1 MGTETRHASTLG
13 DATVE
18 EFRTALQGELIDP
31 THPEYDAARQVWN
44 GAIDR
49 RPALIARCTGVADV
63 VTCVQFARSEQ
74 LLVAV
79 RGGGHNV
86 AGNAVCDGGLVVDLS
101 AMKGVWVD
109 AKAGTVR
116 AQSGC
121 TWGEL
126 DRETAVYGLATTGG
140 LVSTTGIAGFTLG
153 GGIGWL
159 MRKYGLASDNLVS
172 AEMVNANGQ
181 VVTAD
186 KDTDPDLF
194 WGIRGGGGN
203 FGIVT
208 SFEFRV
214 HPVTMVLGGMILY
227 PAERAPELLR
237 FYRDLTADLPDEL
250 TTMLAFVTAPSAP
263 FIPAELH
270 GIPLVGIVAC
280 YTGALDEGEA
290 AIRAVKAFDPPTIDL
305 LGPLP
310 YTALQGMLDATTPP
324 GLQNYW
330 KSNFLNRLD
339 DETINTI
346 VEHTSR
352 MGTPLCQTHVHHIGG
367 AVSRPQESTAFGH
380 RDSPYLL
387 NILGITADASDLP
400 RQTQWVRDFSAAMQH
415 LSAGTYVNF
424 LANEG
429 PDGVRNAYDAASYE
443 RLVDLKTRCDPT
455 NLFSLNQNIKP
466 RTGR

>member
-1 MGTETRHASTLG
+1 MVTETRSATTLG
-13 DATVE
+13 DATIE
-18 EFRTALQGELIDP
+18 EFRTALRGELIDP
-31 THPEYDAARQVWN
+31 THPAYDAARQVWN
-44 GAIDR
+44 GAINR

-74 LLVAV
+74 LLIAV

-86 AGNAVCDGGLVVDLS
+86 AGNAVCDGGLVIDLS
-101 AMKGVWVD
+101 PMKGMWVD
-109 AKAGTVR
+109 AAAGRVR

-121 TWGEL
+121 TWGDL

-159 MRKYGLASDNLVS
+159 MRKYGLACDNLVS
-172 AEMVNANGQ
+172 VDMVNANGQ
-181 VVTAD
+181 AVTVNAE
-186 KDTDPDLF
+186 TDPDLF

-208 SFEFRV
+208 SFEFRL
-214 HPVTMVLGGMILY
+214 HPVTMVLGGMTLY
-227 PAERAPELLR
+227 PAERAPDLLR
-237 FYRDLTADLPDEL
+237 FYRDLTANLPDEL
-250 TTMLAFVTAPSAP
+250 TTMVAFVTAPPAP

-270 GIPLVGIVAC
+270 GSPMVGIVAC
-280 YTGALDEGEA
+280 YTGSLEEGEG
-290 AIRAVKAFDPPTIDL
+290 AIRAVKAFGPPAVDL
-305 LGPLP
+305 LGPIP

-330 KSNFLNRLD
+330 RSDYLDRLD
-339 DETINTI
+339 DETIETI
-346 VEHTSR
+346 VEHVSH
-352 MGTPLCQTHVHHIGG
+352 MGAPLCQTHIHHNGG
-367 AVSRPQESTAFGH
+367 AVSRPPESTAFGH

-387 NILGITADASDLP
+387 NILGITAEPEDLAQ
-400 RQTQWVRDFSAAMQH
+400 QTQWVRDFSTAMKH

-424 LANEG
+424 LGNEG
-429 PDGVRNAYDAASYE
+429 SDGVRNAYDPTTYE
-443 RLVDLKTRCDPT
+443 RLVDVKTRHDPT

-466 RTGR
+466 RTSR